1 MLWIVTEIIN
11 IHWQFHP
18 YAVPVK
24 ENINVGIDS
33 PEFDYLLP
41 EKVPFGAPL
50 SFDQIEKMINGKTD
64 DFAKRR

>member
-1 MLWIVTEIIN
+1 MLGIAPQIIN
-11 IHWQFHP
+11 LHGHIHH
-18 YAVPVK
+18 YAVPAK

-64 DFAKRR
+64 VFAKRR